1 MFVRINHLPRQEG
14 MNEGE
19 TERRRMKEGRKE
31 GYGLPLRFHSQ
42 NILKN
47 IPRGDIRQDGVR
59 SGTNT
64 LDETE

>member
-1 MFVRINHLPRQEG
+1 MLLLVGMGIQPIVVRINHLPRQEG

-42 NILKN
+42 NILEYSE
-47 IPRGDIRQDGVR
+47 G
-59 SGTNT
+59 
-64 LDETE
+64 